1 MTGTSLEALAPYFYQ
16 VAYVVRDLAA
26 AEAWFQK
33 ILGVPSWVRMENIA
47 FGADC
52 SFRGRPSDSAVHLS
66 VGYLRGTQIEL
77 IEPLRGESLYTEFLA
92 AKGPGLHHLA
102 FDVPD
107 FAGTVAALRASGL
120 ELLAQGRVGPGSEFA
135 YFDCASAEASVIEI
149 LGFDEGVRA
158 FMKQLEQ
165 QSADAAR
172 ARDEA
177 SSGAP

>member
-1 MTGTSLEALAPYFYQ
+1 MTETALEAIAPHFFQ

-52 SFRGRPSDSAVHLS
+52 SYRGRPSDSAANLA
-66 VGYLRGTQIEL
+66 VGYLRETQVEL
-77 IEPLRGESLYTEFLA
+77 IEPIRGESLYTEFLA
-92 AKGPGLHHLA
+92 SRGPGLHHLA

-120 ELLAQGRVGPGSEFA
+120 ELLAQGCVGPGSDFA
-135 YFDCASAEASVIEI
+135 YFDCDTAGTSVIEI
-149 LGFDEGVRA
+149 LGFDAGVRA

-165 QSADAAR
+165 QSASAVRGEEPA
-172 ARDEA
+172 
-177 SSGAP
+177 